1 MFFLLGFG
9 FMLSSVG
16 DCTVGARFGSRLY
29 VIKIKKKK
37 KNSFIDYSLKILSR
51 KIEGLFQNLICFSKK
66 CDKIMWLQSADDAD
80 FCMINLLPGLA

>member
-1 MFFLLGFG
+1 MVCILYACFFWLGFG

-37 KNSFIDYSLKILSR
+37 SALSTTVSKFCQEKLKVYFRILFVFLRSVTKLCGYS
-51 KIEGLFQNLICFSKK
+51 QQMMLIFV
-66 CDKIMWLQSADDAD
+66 
-80 FCMINLLPGLA
+80 